1 MTSTDIGFSRQD
13 VHTPVNFMPEN
24 YSFVGCFH
32 NTYSFGATTQRDMAR
47 NDLLAKLQMNE
58 RPNGPGVTNCDH
70 CGAAIAFVGVFQHRD
85 GDFIAVG
92 STCAEK
98 RFPMTNAQFQLL
110 RKAHRLCRTA
120 DLAREKFEAFKADHV
135 GVDWAAA
142 EASSNRTITY
152 ALAQGRKY
160 GSLFDYRLE
169 QINRI
174 LAAEAANAALA
185 AAPKCSR
192 CHSPIDKHPGGVEC
206 DRSPG
211 MLPAPPAVETDLSK
225 AEAFLRSYDGEN
237 SFLNSLKSQVE
248 AGRMLS
254 PKQVAAAMRNF
265 APATNVPVTQNQDV
279 RPGCYID
286 ADGHVWQVKGNQAY
300 VSGAK
305 RARQAG
311 VPHVP
316 AGGERVYAKVWVNA
330 DSTRV
335 RLDEA
340 RDASQVQSWAYIPG
354 GIQQLVIDHK
364 MTLAEAK
371 TFIEFYKECVRC
383 GRHLEA
389 DASLERGIGP
399 VCVKYFEGFEAE

>member
-1 MTSTDIGFSRQD
+1 MSSTAIGFNRSD

-24 YSFVGCFH
+24 YTFVGCFH
-32 NTYSFGATTQRDMAR
+32 NTYSFGATTQRDQAR
-47 NDLLAKLQMNE
+47 QQLLDMLQMND

-70 CGAAIAFVGVFQHRD
+70 CGAAIAFVGVFVHRD
-85 GDFIAVG
+85 GDYIAVG

-98 RFPMTNAQFQLL
+98 RFPMTNAQFQML

-120 DLAREKFEAFKADHV
+120 DLAREKFETFKADHV
-135 GVDWAAA
+135 GVDWVAA
-142 EASSNRTITY
+142 EASTNRTISY

-174 LAAEAANAALA
+174 LAAEAANAAALA
-185 AAPKCSR
+185 AP
-192 CHSPIDKHPGGVEC
+192 
-206 DRSPG
+206 
-211 MLPAPPAVETDLSK
+211 PAPVAAPAVETDLSK
-225 AEAFLRSYDGEN
+225 AETFLRAYDGSN
-237 SFLNSLKSQVE
+237 GFLCSLKSQVE

-265 APATNVPVTQNQDV
+265 APASTVPVTQNQDV
-279 RPGCYID
+279 KPGCYID
-286 ADGHVWQVKGNQAY
+286 ANGHVWQVKGNQAY
-300 VSGAK
+300 VSAAK
-305 RARQAG
+305 RARDAG
-311 VPHVP
+311 EAHVP
-316 AGGERVYAKVWVNA
+316 TGGQRVYAKVWVNA

-354 GIQQLVIDHK
+354 GIQQLVIDHR

-399 VCVKYFEGFEAE
+399 VCVKYFAGFDA

>member
-32 NTYSFGATTQRDMAR
+32 NTYSFGATTQRDQAR
-47 NDLLAKLQMNE
+47 ADLLGKLQMNE

-85 GDFIAVG
+85 GDYIAVG

-98 RFPMTNAQFQLL
+98 RFPMTNAQFQML
-110 RKAHRLCRTA
+110 RKAHRLCRQA
-120 DLAREKFEAFKADHV
+120 DLANLKFDAFKTDHP
-135 GVDWAAA
+135 GVDWVAA
-142 EASSNRTITY
+142 EASTNNVIVY
-152 ALAQGRKY
+152 ALKQGRKY
-160 GSLFDYRLE
+160 GSLFDYRLD

-185 AAPKCSR
+185 AAP
-192 CHSPIDKHPGGVEC
+192 
-206 DRSPG
+206 
-211 MLPAPPAVETDLSK
+211 APVATPAVETDLSK
-225 AEAFLRSYDGEN
+225 AETFLRAYSGDSG
-237 SFLNSLKSQVE
+237 FLNSLKSQVE

-286 ADGHVWQVKGNQAY
+286 ANGHVWQVKGNQAY

-399 VCVKYFEGFEAE
+399 VCVKYFEGFEVTA